1 LREAEMLTLF
11 IAVAVLLAFVFYSL
25 VAVAVGFSLKKERRF
40 LREEE
45 RCSRWI
51 LKNLNRR

>member
-1 LREAEMLTLF
+1 MLTLF